1 MDRSI
6 FNFFP
11 NFIFKPIKI
20 HKKSRNLWD
29 SSIIKFHFQSST
41 CSKYNYLD
49 TKKLE
54 KLLGKK
60 FALKHDK
67 L

>member
-6 FNFFP
+6 FDFFP
-11 NFIFKPIKI
+11 NFIFKSIQI

-29 SSIIKFHFQSST
+29 SSIIKFHFQSGT

-54 KLLGKK
+54 KLLGKGVI
-60 FALKHDK
+60 
-67 L
+67 

>member
-11 NFIFKPIKI
+11 NFIFKSIQN

-54 KLLGKK
+54 NLLGKK
-60 FALKHDK
+60 FTLKHDK